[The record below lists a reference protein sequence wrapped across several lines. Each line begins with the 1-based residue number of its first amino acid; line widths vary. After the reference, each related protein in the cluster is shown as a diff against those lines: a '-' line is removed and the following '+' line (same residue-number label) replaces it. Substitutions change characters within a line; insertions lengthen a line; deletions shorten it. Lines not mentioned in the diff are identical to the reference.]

1 MCGELFTNPFL
12 LLILAL
18 ALILI
23 LIAITFLILILILAH
38 LTPMLHHARPKPCP
52 PSKYCMPS

>member
-12 LLILAL
+12 VLILAL

-38 LTPMLHHARPKPCP
+38 LTPMLHHGRPKPCP
-52 PSKYCMPS
+52 PSKYCMHS